1 MEHIMS
7 AQQKQQPVHPKQ
19 KNIQKV
25 MKSIRAQ
32 VQQQGSV
39 YLKNAE
45 VPFGGE

>member
-1 MEHIMS
+1 MS
-7 AQQKQQPVHPKQ
+7 AQQKKQPIHPKQ
-19 KNIQKV
+19 KNLQKV

-32 VQQQGSV
+32 VQNKGSV